1 MKDERFGRSPDET
14 DAARQSYAKGTVL
27 LGADVDQG
35 CEIARGKGIAKML
48 VTTND
53 YVCAPDLVAA
63 VREFIPGEGGCVVSI
78 WQMLEELS
86 DKFGNRL
93 PVSPNIYR
101 ALDLL
106 ETLWADSHV
115 NQVPNTEAIEFA
127 WNEKG
132 FDQAR
137 VTGLKALLRDGFQ
150 IPSATKLEI

>member
-1 MKDERFGRSPDET
+1 
-14 DAARQSYAKGTVL
+14 
-27 LGADVDQG
+27 
-35 CEIARGKGIAKML
+35 ML
-48 VTTND
+48 ATTND
-53 YVCAPDLVAA
+53 YVCAPDLVVAA
-63 VREFIPGEGGCVVSI
+63 REFIRGEGGCVVSI
-78 WQMLEELS
+78 WQMLDELS